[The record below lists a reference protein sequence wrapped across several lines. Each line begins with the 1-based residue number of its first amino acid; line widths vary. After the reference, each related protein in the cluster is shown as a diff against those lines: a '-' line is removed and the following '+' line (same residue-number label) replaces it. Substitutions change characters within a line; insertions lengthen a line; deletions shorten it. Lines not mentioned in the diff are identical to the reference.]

1 MITENTK
8 IKGNEFEK
16 LLAVIPDS
24 VIVHHLGTILY
35 ANQEAASGFAGIPP
49 SEVRGKNISIFL
61 SKIYTSSGPGSVDW
75 LKLSQTE
82 GERELNLV
90 RLTGELRRCLVRIR
104 PIFFEEKHCFV
115 VIIID
120 ITERKAAEEKLR
132 EREDEYK
139 SLMERLPIGV
149 YRTLENGTIVHAN
162 PALAKI
168 LGFNSIDELKMK
180 LSSPQVYSQPG
191 ERARVLEEWRHSNGI
206 STSETEFSTYDN
218 RKIWVLDRGN
228 VLLDENGNIKHID
241 GVIQDITERKIAE
254 QEIIKAKEKA
264 EEASRVKTNFLASMS
279 HELRTPLHGILG
291 FTELLQK
298 ELNDS
303 KYSDWFSLLY
313 ISGKRLSETLDLI
326 LQFAKLE
333 AEKVELHPGE
343 IDIAKLVQEVLSMT
357 TPFADQ
363 KKINLAS
370 RIKNPDTRIKTDERL
385 VREILTNLVNNAIKF
400 TRTGGVTVETSVG
413 KGNLFLRVKDTGIGI
428 ARNKL
433 DEIFQEF
440 RQESEGHG
448 RNFEGVGLGLTITK
462 RFVELLKGNI
472 TVESEPGVGSVFTV
486 IIPVESDE
494 LKDQDK
500 QTNSALIPGVE
511 MAKEK
516 SRPRVLIVEDD
527 EINRKVMSAIIAEH
541 CEVDS
546 VSEGIS
552 ALRHADSNKYDLII
566 MDINLG
572 AGMNGLEVTEKIRK
586 MDGYGLVPIIAV
598 TAFVFPGDK
607 EEFLNRGCT
616 HYLAKPFT
624 KKDLTTLVTNV
635 LSDF

>member
-1 MITENTK
+1 MTIETIPNT
-8 IKGNEFEK
+8 GNEFEK

-24 VIVHHLGTILY
+24 VIVHHQGTLLY
-35 ANQEAASGFAGIPP
+35 ANKEAASAFAGIPA

-61 SKIYTSSGPGSVDW
+61 SKIYTSQGPGSVDW
-75 LKLSQTE
+75 LKLSQME

-104 PIFFEEKHCFV
+104 PILFEEKNCHV

-120 ITERKAAEEKLR
+120 ITERKAAEEKLK
-132 EREDEYK
+132 EREEEYK

-149 YRTLENGTIVHAN
+149 YRTLENGTILHAN

-168 LGFNSIDELKMK
+168 FGFDSIDELKKK
-180 LSSPQVYSQPG
+180 LSSTQVYNQPG

-206 STSETEFSTYDN
+206 STSETEFTTFDG

-228 VLLDENGNIKHID
+228 VLLDEKGNIVQID
-241 GVIQDITERKIAE
+241 GIIQDITERKNAE
-254 QEIIKAKEKA
+254 KEIIKAKEKA

-298 ELNDS
+298 ELSDS
-303 KYSDWFSLLY
+303 KYADWFSLLH

-333 AEKVELHPGE
+333 AEKVEPHLGE
-343 IDIAKLVQEVLSMT
+343 IDIAPLVQEVLSMM

-363 KKINLAS
+363 KKIYLAS
-370 RIKNPDTRIKTDERL
+370 RIKNPGIKIKTDERL

-400 TRTGGVTVETSVG
+400 TRTGSVTVESSVG
-413 KGNLFLRVKDTGIGI
+413 SGKLMIRVKDTGIGI

-462 RFVELLKGNI
+462 RFVELLKGTI
-472 TVESEPGVGSVFTV
+472 AVESEPGVGSVFTV
-486 IIPVESDE
+486 NIPVESDE
-494 LKDQDK
+494 LSDSGEQSATGLIQDFD
-500 QTNSALIPGVE
+500 S
-511 MAKEK
+511 EK
-516 SRPRVLIVEDD
+516 KKGRPKVLIVEDD
-527 EINRKVMSAIIAEH
+527 EINRKVMSAIISEFYD
-541 CEVDS
+541 VDC

-552 ALRHADSNKYDLII
+552 ALRQADSNHYDLII

-586 MDGYGLVPIIAV
+586 MDGYGFVPVIAV

-607 EEFLNRGCT
+607 EEFLERGCT
-616 HYLAKPFT
+616 HYLAKPFN
-624 KKDLTTLVTNV
+624 KKDLTTLVTNI
-635 LSDF
+635 LTD